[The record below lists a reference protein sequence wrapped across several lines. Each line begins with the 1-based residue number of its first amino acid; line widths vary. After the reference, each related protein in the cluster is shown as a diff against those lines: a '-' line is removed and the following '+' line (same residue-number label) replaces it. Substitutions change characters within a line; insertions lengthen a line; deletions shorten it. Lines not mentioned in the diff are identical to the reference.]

1 MNGPARQQGATRQL
15 TPDRRQH
22 SRPQSPATP
31 PLSLDDEVQYLPGVG
46 PHRAAILARLGVA
59 TAGDLL
65 EYLPIRHERHEA
77 RTVENLDEGMI
88 ATVIGQLSAVSVR
101 HGHGGTMVSATL
113 TDNTGRCSLCW
124 FNAGWMRDKL
134 QRGMIIRATGRVGSY
149 RDRPQLANPRFE
161 VLGEDAQPVDESAPA
176 ELEPVYPATMELSTR
191 VIRRIIDT
199 SLDRLL
205 PLVEEW
211 YPEDHFKERKLAPR
225 RWALAAM
232 HRPQN
237 ETDMAEAR
245 RRLAYDELMLMQLA
259 VSLARHHRRDCSTAQ
274 GLPCTDEIDRRIRR
288 RFPLLLTKG
297 QDRAIETIVADM
309 RGTRPMNRLL
319 QGDVGCG
326 KTVVALYA
334 SLVTVANRCQVA
346 IMAPTELLAEQ
357 HYRSIDKYLADSR
370 VRYALLVGR
379 LGAKERRD
387 LLARIENGDVDI
399 VVGTHALIQ
408 EDVRF
413 QRLGLVVVDE
423 QHRFGVRQRATI
435 RSKGPA
441 PHYLVMTATP
451 IPRTLAMTV
460 FGDLDVTTIDELP
473 PGRSPIQTRVI
484 GPPDSDS
491 AWRLVCSRLDQGE
504 QAFVVYPLIDES
516 DKLEVK
522 AATTEFRRLSEQ
534 VFAGRSVGLL
544 HGRLK
549 PDERDAVM
557 AEFVAG
563 RIAVLVATTVVEV
576 GIDVPNATCMVIEHA
591 ERYGL
596 SQLHQL
602 RGRIGRGSL
611 PGYCLLMTDSPNG
624 AANERLNVLAQT
636 TDGFKIAEE
645 DLRLRGPGEM
655 MGTKQHGLPE
665 LRVASLVDDLDLL
678 RMAQQDSGR
687 IVQRDP
693 QLRQPA
699 QSVLRSLLLRKYRD
713 TIGLLDVG

>member
-1 MNGPARQQGATRQL
+1 MRQQGTTQQA
-15 TPDRRQH
+15 
-22 SRPQSPATP
+22 SPAGRQGRVRAQAGP
-31 PLSLDDEVQYLPGVG
+31 HHLSLDDEAQYLPGVG
-46 PHRAAILARLGVA
+46 PQRAAILARLGVL

-88 ATVIGQLSAVSVR
+88 ATVVGQLDAVSTR
-101 HGHGGTMVSATL
+101 HGRSGTMVSAAL

-134 QRGMIIRATGRVGSY
+134 ERGMIIRATGRVTSY
-149 RDRPQLANPRFE
+149 RDRPQLVNPRFE
-161 VLGEDAQPVDESAPA
+161 VLGEDAKPVDESAPA
-176 ELEPVYPATMELSTR
+176 EIEPVYPATMEMSTR
-191 VIRRIIDT
+191 VIRRIIAT
-199 SLDRLL
+199 NLDRLL

-211 YPEDHFKERKLAPR
+211 YPEEHFKERRLAPR

-232 HRPQN
+232 HRPQK
-237 ETDMAEAR
+237 EKDTLEAR
-245 RRLAYDELMLMQLA
+245 RRLAYDELMLMQIA
-259 VSLARHHRRDCSTAQ
+259 VSLARHHRCDSAAAQ

-288 RFPLLLTKG
+288 RFPFPLTRG
-297 QDRAIETIVADM
+297 QDRAIETIVNDL

-334 SLVTVANRCQVA
+334 GLVTVANRCQVA

-357 HYRSIDKYLADSR
+357 HFRSIDKYLVDSR

-387 LLARIENGDVDI
+387 LLARIDNGEVDI

-413 QRLGLVVVDE
+413 LRLGLVVVDE

-460 FGDLDVTTIDELP
+460 FGDLDVTTIEELP
-473 PGRSPIQTRVI
+473 PGRSPVQTRVVD
-484 GPPDSDS
+484 PADADA
-491 AWRLVCSRLDQGE
+491 AWRFVCSRLDHGE

-544 HGRLK
+544 HGRMK
-549 PDERDAVM
+549 AEQRDTVM
-557 AEFVAG
+557 ADFIAG
-563 RIAVLVATTVVEV
+563 RVAVLVATTVVEV

-591 ERYGL
+591 DRYGL

-602 RGRIGRGSL
+602 RGRIGRGSR
-611 PGYCLLMTDSPNG
+611 PGYCLLMSDASNEE
-624 AANERLNVLAQT
+624 ASERLSVLAQT

-655 MGTKQHGLPE
+655 MGTRQHGLPE
-665 LRVASLVDDLDLL
+665 LRVANLVSDIDLL
-678 RMAQQDSGR
+678 RMAQQDAGR

-699 QSVLRSLLLRKYRD
+699 QGVLKALLMRRYRD

>member
-1 MNGPARQQGATRQL
+1 MRQQGAGRQV
-15 TPDRRQH
+15 TPQGRPKSRQ
-22 SRPQSPATP
+22 QAASPYQP
-31 PLSLDDEVQYLPGVG
+31 SLDDDVQYLPGVG
-46 PHRAAILARLGVA
+46 PQRAPILGRLGIS

-65 EYLPIRHERHEA
+65 EYLPIRHERHEG

-88 ATVIGQLSAVSVR
+88 ATVIGQICSVSVR
-101 HGHGGTMVSATL
+101 RGRRGTMISAAL
-113 TDNTGRCSLCW
+113 TDNTARCSLCW

-134 QRGMIIRATGRVGSY
+134 ERGMVIRATGRVTSY
-149 RDRPQLANPRFE
+149 RNLPQLVNPRFE
-161 VLGEDAQPVDESAPA
+161 VLGADAGPVDESQPA
-176 ELEPVYPATMELSTR
+176 ELEPVYPATMELSSR
-191 VIRRIIDT
+191 VIRRIVAT
-199 SLDRLL
+199 NLDRLL

-211 YPEDHFKERKLAPR
+211 YPEEHFKERRLAQR
-225 RWALAAM
+225 QWALAAM

-237 ETDMAEAR
+237 EKDVGEAR

-259 VSLARHHRRDCSTAQ
+259 VSLSRHHRRDCAASQ
-274 GLPCTDEIDRRIRR
+274 SLPCTEEIDRRIRR
-288 RFPLLLTKG
+288 RYPFALTKG

-334 SLVTVANRCQVA
+334 ALVTVANRCQVA

-357 HYRSIDKYLADSR
+357 HHRSIDKYLADSR
-370 VRYALLVGR
+370 VRYAMLVGR

-387 LLARIENGDVDI
+387 LLARIENGEVDL

-413 QRLGLVVVDE
+413 LRLGLVVVDE

-473 PGRSPIQTRVI
+473 PGRAPIQTRVVD
-484 GPPDSDS
+484 PADSAS

-504 QAFVVYPLIDES
+504 QAYVVYPLIDES
-516 DKLEVK
+516 DKLEIK
-522 AATTEFRRLSEQ
+522 AATTEFRRLSEH
-534 VFAGRSVGLL
+534 VFAERSVGLL
-544 HGRLK
+544 HGRMK
-549 PDERDAVM
+549 PEERDTVM
-557 AEFVAG
+557 ADFVAG
-563 RIAVLVATTVVEV
+563 RTSVLVATTVVEV
-576 GIDVPNATCMVIEHA
+576 GIDVPNATCMVIEHS

-602 RGRIGRGSL
+602 RGRIGRGAR
-611 PGYCLLMTDSPNG
+611 PGYCLLMTDSPHSET
-624 AANERLNVLAQT
+624 NERLSVLART

-655 MGTKQHGLPE
+655 MGTRQHGLPE
-665 LRVASLVDDLDLL
+665 LRVANLVSDIDLL
-678 RMAQQDSGR
+678 RMAQQDAGR

-699 QSVLRSLLLRKYRD
+699 QRVLKSLLMRRYRD